1 MKATKQIITSLFLC
15 AFFVTQAFSQ
25 QAALT
30 KTGTTA
36 ASFLKIGVGARPIAM
51 GGAYTAVANDISAIY
66 WNPAGTGRMTTGEA
80 VFHHID
86 WIADIKYDNAAFAV
100 VVEELG
106 TIGISFTSLNVGEI
120 EVTTTADPE
129 GTGEKYT
136 AGATLMS
143 ISYGKNLTDKFS
155 IGFTAKYVREHL
167 WNMNA
172 QSFAIDFGTLYTAP
186 ILNGFH
192 IGASMSNFGP
202 KMMLEG
208 RDNKILVHTGA
219 GNQNIIDGE
228 YALDGYDLPLLFRVG
243 ISTDAIKDD
252 NTRITL
258 AVDAVHP
265 NDNTEY
271 VNSGIE
277 YSWANIV
284 SLRGGWKSAFER
296 GTEQGLTFGGGIQY
310 SVSPQLNFSADYAYQ
325 EFGRLKPVHYFSFGL
340 KF

>member
-1 MKATKQIITSLFLC
+1 MKTLRIILTALC
-15 AFFVTQAFSQ
+15 CCAGLLTAQ
-25 QAALT
+25 QAVLT

-51 GGAYTAVANDISAIY
+51 GGAYTAVSSDLSAIY
-66 WNPAGTGRMTTGEA
+66 WNPAGLGRIRGGEA
-80 VFHHID
+80 AFNHID
-86 WIADIKYDNAAFAV
+86 WIADIKYDNAALAFILD
-100 VVEELG
+100 EMG
-106 TIGISFTSLNVGEI
+106 TLGISFTSMNVGEI

-129 GTGEKYT
+129 GTGERYT
-136 AGATLMS
+136 AGGTLMNLT
-143 ISYGKNLTDKFS
+143 YARNLTDRFT
-155 IGFTAKYVREHL
+155 IGFNVKYIREHL

-172 QSFAIDFGTLYTAP
+172 QSFSLDFGTLYTAP
-186 ILNGFH
+186 VLNGLT

-202 KMMLEG
+202 KMKLEG
-208 RDNKILVHTGA
+208 RDNKILVRTGA

-228 YALDGYDLPLLFRVG
+228 LSLDGYDLPLMFRVG
-243 ISTDAIKDD
+243 IATDAVNDD

-296 GTEQGLTFGGGIQY
+296 GSEQGLTFGGGIQY
-310 SVSPQLNFSADYAYQ
+310 GLTPQMNVLVDYAYLD
-325 EFGRLKPVHYFSFGL
+325 FGRLKPVHYLSFGL

>member
-1 MKATKQIITSLFLC
+1 MRKIFQYGWFGIVIVSSLF
-15 AFFVTQAFSQ
+15 AQ

-36 ASFLKIGVGARPIAM
+36 ASFLKIGVGARAIAI
-51 GGAYTAVANDISAIY
+51 GGAYTAVSNDLSAIY
-66 WNPAGTGRMTTGEA
+66 WNPAGLGRLNAGEA
-80 VFHHID
+80 AFNHID
-86 WIADIKYDNAAFAV
+86 WIADIKYDNAAVAIV
-100 VVEELG
+100 MDGVGTLG
-106 TIGISFTSLNVGEI
+106 ASFTSLNVGEI

-136 AGATLMS
+136 AGGTMMDLSFAKS
-143 ISYGKNLTDKFS
+143 LTDKFS
-155 IGFTAKYVREHL
+155 IGFNLKYIRDYI
-167 WNMNA
+167 WNMNS
-172 QSFAIDFGTLYTAP
+172 QTFAVDFGTLYTAP
-186 ILNGFH
+186 ILNGLT

-202 KMMLEG
+202 KMKLEG
-208 RDNKILVHTGA
+208 RDNKTLIHAGA

-228 YALDGYDLPLLFRVG
+228 YSLDGYDLPLLFRVG
-243 ISTDAIKDD
+243 VSTDAVKDE
-252 NTRITL
+252 NTRITV

-277 YSWANIV
+277 YTWANIV

-296 GTEQGLTFGGGIQY
+296 GTEQGLTLGGGIQY
-310 SVSPQLNFSADYAYQ
+310 QLAANVNFVVDYAYQ
-325 EFGRLKPVHYFSFGL
+325 DFGRLKPVHFFSFGL